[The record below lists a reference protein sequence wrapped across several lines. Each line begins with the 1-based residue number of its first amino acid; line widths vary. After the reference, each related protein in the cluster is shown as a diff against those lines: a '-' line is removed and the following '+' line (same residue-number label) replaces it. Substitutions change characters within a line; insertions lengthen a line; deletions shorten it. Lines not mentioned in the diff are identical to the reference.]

1 METRPASPILS
12 TSSVTMAKSLNH
24 TTVCNWR
31 SLTELEATGN
41 PPTPHHT
48 MFCGGRDLL
57 SGLLWRSSYILQSI
71 PLYFT
76 PHPRVH
82 VEEGKFCIATRCLFK
97 VHQFQ
102 RHLWL
107 FSGEK
112 VPWGGDCLV
121 WSTHLHSP
129 RTSPAWA
136 LTVPCPR
143 KLSVSGKPQPSRTLM
158 WFRMSLGHWACT
170 WAAWRRHKAECKSQ
184 PTRSFCFP
192 SVRLI
197 SLVISYAISCLIF
210 VSELDC
216 KSQMDLC
223 AWLVMVPLVASREP
237 TRRQWSVNVCDEGG
251 SKEMGKKRVKD

>member
-41 PPTPHHT
+41 PLTPHRT
-48 MFCGGRDLL
+48 MFYGGRDLSQVCSDEVHTFYNPSL
-57 SGLLWRSSYILQSI
+57 CI
-71 PLYFT
+71 PPPF
-76 PHPRVH
+76 HGEE
-82 VEEGKFCIATRCLFK
+82 VEFCITTRCLFK

-102 RHLWL
+102 RHRWP

-112 VPWGGDCLV
+112 MAWGGGRLV

-143 KLSVSGKPQPSRTLM
+143 KLSVSGKPPPPCTLM
-158 WFRMSLGHWACT
+158 WFPVSPGHWACT
-170 WAAWRRHKAECKSQ
+170 WAAWPRHKAEYKPQ
-184 PTRSFCFP
+184 PTWPFCF
-192 SVRLI
+192 SFVRL
-197 SLVISYAISCLIF
+197 SRLAISYAISCLIF
-210 VSELDC
+210 ISSARLQEPNGP
-216 KSQMDLC
+216 LC
-223 AWLVMVPLVASREP
+223 LAYDGILS
-237 TRRQWSVNVCDEGG
+237 G
-251 SKEMGKKRVKD
+251 

>member
-31 SLTELEATGN
+31 SLTELEATRN
-41 PPTPHHT
+41 PPTPHRA

-71 PLYFT
+71 PLYPT
-76 PHPRVH
+76 PIPWRGREILHPY
-82 VEEGKFCIATRCLFK
+82 LFK

-102 RHLWL
+102 RHLWP

-112 VPWGGDCLV
+112 MAWDGGRLV

-143 KLSVSGKPQPSRTLM
+143 KLSVSGKPQPLCTLM
-158 WFRMSLGHWACT
+158 WFPLSPGHWACT
-170 WAAWRRHKAECKSQ
+170 WAAWPRHKAEYKS
-184 PTRSFCFP
+184 
-192 SVRLI
+192 
-197 SLVISYAISCLIF
+197 
-210 VSELDC
+210 
-216 KSQMDLC
+216 
-223 AWLVMVPLVASREP
+223 
-237 TRRQWSVNVCDEGG
+237 
-251 SKEMGKKRVKD
+251 